1 MEKIEDY
8 VAMLTDTGNGYSFA
22 DGKTCQYGEILKAI
36 AVISNEH
43 IKSVFYE
50 MSQKQ
55 YYVSCME
62 EAEQSAP
69 DKEDEFHIPTD
80 EELLRYPRPEFMG
93 REHTVSYGLSDKL
106 KISIGNDVLKFV
118 ANVVRIELYSIHRRF
133 IDSADGAV
141 PECFKDEEF
150 VDFIE
155 HLLLEKVVDETRVNQ
170 YFGKFEI
177 SYVPLFIEKCVYK
190 VYTIKTLA
198 QIIAIEIINV
208 RNSSIKYK
216 KCPICKQL
224 FIDGNGRGEARK
236 YCDYAY
242 EDEICSDEGQKQN
255 EENKPEIKKFYKKF
269 YDKVRKYYYYHE
281 EAICY
286 GKKKNEVTPWELEL
300 SLYHQ
305 ELLEQNLEYEE
316 HKRHLEEWYSDKRK
330 NVKKKK

>member
-1 MEKIEDY
+1 MEKNEDY
-8 VAMLTDTGNGYSFA
+8 VVMLTDTGNGYSFA
-22 DGKTCQYGEILKAI
+22 NGKTCQYGEILKAI

-55 YYVSCME
+55 YYVLCME
-62 EAEQSAP
+62 EAEPSIP
-69 DKEDEFHIPTD
+69 DGEDEFHIPTD

-106 KISIGNDVLKFV
+106 KISIGNDVLEFV
-118 ANVVRIELYSIHRRF
+118 ENVVHIELYSIHRQF

-141 PECFKDEEF
+141 PECFKDKEF
-150 VDFIE
+150 VDFAE

-190 VYTIKTLA
+190 VYTIKTLV
-198 QIIAIEIINV
+198 QIIAIEIMNV

-242 EDEICSDEGQKQN
+242 KDGICSDEGQKQN
-255 EENKPEIKKFYKKF
+255 EKNKPKIKKFYKTF
-269 YDKVRKYYYYHE
+269 YDKVRKYYGYNKE
-281 EAICY
+281 VICH
-286 GKKKNEVTPWELEL
+286 GKEDDEVRPWEVEL
-300 SLYHQ
+300 SEYHQ
-305 ELLEQNLEYEE
+305 KLLKQNLEFEE
-316 HKRHLEEWYSDKRK
+316 HKRCLEKWYSDKKK
-330 NVKKKK
+330 NVKRKK